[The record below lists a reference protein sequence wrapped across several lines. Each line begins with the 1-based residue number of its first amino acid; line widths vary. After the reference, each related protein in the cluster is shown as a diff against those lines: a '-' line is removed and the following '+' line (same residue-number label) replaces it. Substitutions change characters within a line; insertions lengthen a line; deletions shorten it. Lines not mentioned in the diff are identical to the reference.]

1 MMLDYFQLYAR
12 GVSTGTLH
20 VTAASAEEFRFTS
33 SDYLAS
39 DNLEGVRVGDGAFVI
54 FHDDCTTGKEEF
66 CK

>member
-1 MMLDYFQLYAR
+1 MLYSFQLYAR
-12 GVSTGTLH
+12 GVSTGTLR

-39 DNLEGVRVGDGAFVI
+39 ESLDGVRIGDGAFVI
-54 FHDDCTTGKEEF
+54 FHEDGTTGKEEF